1 MKRFFLLPIEDVLG
15 GLEPLVRVKS
25 PFRALGPPMISVIVI
40 WFLYVPP
47 HEIYHV
53 SGCLIAGGYVD
64 RLEMSAIYGA
74 SYYAKIF
81 PFIHT
86 GSDYAGQLTGFD
98 THGSDFCFFVT
109 DFMPYVMTLLFGVT
123 CIKLSRRKRRP
134 ILFGIGV
141 VIGLAPFYNIPG
153 DYYEMGSTIT
163 TRVFSAL
170 NGVGNP
176 PLYEGIRSDDI
187 FKLWE
192 FVFTKPGEIGLDG
205 AKSIAIGV
213 VLIGVSFVVDVLLAF
228 CTYWVGHFISLIF
241 VQAPARKTPSKL

>member
-1 MKRFFLLPIEDVLG
+1 MKRFFLLPIQDTLN
-15 GLEPLVRVKS
+15 GLEAMVKVKS
-25 PFRALGPPMISVIVI
+25 PFRALGPPLIAIVVV

-53 SGCLIAGGYVD
+53 SGCLITGGYVD

-74 SYYAKIF
+74 SLYAKYF
-81 PFIHT
+81 SFIHV

-98 THGSDFCFFVT
+98 THGSDFCYFVT
-109 DFMPYVMTLLFGVT
+109 DFMPYVMTLVFGVT
-123 CIKLSRRKRRP
+123 CMKLSRRKRRP

-141 VIGLAPFYNIPG
+141 VVGLAPFYNMPG

-163 TRVFSAL
+163 TRVVSAI
-170 NGVGNP
+170 NGVDNP

-187 FKLWE
+187 FKLLE
-192 FVFTKPGEIGLDG
+192 FVITKPGEIGLDG

-213 VLIGVSFVVDVLLAF
+213 VLIMVSCVVDVLLAF
-228 CTYWVGHFISLIF
+228 CTYWLGHFISLIF
-241 VQAPARKTPSKL
+241 VRGPAPKSPLKT